1 MYTSI
6 NIKPIQIIN
15 TDKDFCLWLT
25 LLYSSVE
32 PHFLSETVN
41 GKWQQNSFYF
51 ISTKVSTLFQGNV
64 PVVTTET
71 DPLQYILLGIVAG
84 LVIALVVLTTTLLCT
99 RKTYEEILSLCVDV
113 MC

>member
-15 TDKDFCLWLT
+15 TDKEFCLWLT
-25 LLYSSVE
+25 LLYSSIE
-32 PHFLSETVN
+32 PYFLNETVN
-41 GKWQQNSFYF
+41 DKWQQNR
-51 ISTKVSTLFQGNV
+51 KVFTLFQGNV
-64 PVVTTET
+64 PVVPTET
-71 DPLQYILLGIVAG
+71 NFFQYVLLGIVAI

-99 RKTYEEILSLCVDV
+99 RKKYEEILSLYFDV